1 MNFNFWNIFYSHMFV
16 CHPRAISMTDNVW
29 YKNSQ
34 KFTRNMICGNINHT
48 LIKKSSNDKTMRKL
62 CIIEKIWYYIR
73 FNNNYSIIQTIFK
86 ITTSCIIMNKPPWQV
101 RCTNIARD
109 KIKENIF
116 CVIFKMAWSSARLPL
131 STINIYLNNYMY
143 IRVTNGWILE
153 LSFEI
158 FYPF

>member
-1 MNFNFWNIFYSHMFV
+1 MKYFFTHTCLCVTHEQYQWQIMSDIKIL
-16 CHPRAISMTDNVW
+16 R
-29 YKNSQ
+29 NSQ
-34 KFTRNMICGNINHT
+34 GTWFVEININYT

-116 CVIFKMAWSSARLPL
+116 CVIFELAWSSARLQL
-131 STINIYLNNYMY
+131 STINIYLNNY
-143 IRVTNGWILE
+143 T
-153 LSFEI
+153 I
-158 FYPF
+158 FGLQMAGF